1 MATIHFGIDS
11 YKNTDKQDFEDIN
24 KEKKNNM
31 KKKLKS

>member
-24 KEKKNNM
+24 KD
-31 KKKLKS
+31 KKKQYERRS